1 MLSSKAVAFDLD
13 DALDSLDLT
22 FNGYRPSAEA
32 LEFFVLMRLVTG
44 EDFEFDT
51 PLVHYFIVDVLLGN
65 IQESTHFPYSEEIR
79 KNITINLTRV
89 SIMMA
94 RGLGKSTVVT
104 QFFPVYSAI
113 KGEVGIWGKQYFYLG
128 LAASAQGGGRVMS
141 KAIQSM
147 CEESEFC
154 KEYFESMRFTETES
168 EFVRKG
174 PGKTENRAFL
184 FRTMGVGTGSI
195 RGVRSNYGSR
205 RPDCHARGT
214 TVTTEYGTH
223 KVEDFPGVKSEGHFE
238 IGNIVKLRG
247 LPTEEIVSNGH
258 KYWTKLC
265 VGNKCVVENGKKLPR
280 YSEHTPKFEEVQKLT
295 DRHWIGERIDYT
307 VEEVQ
312 PIEHIIKTDG
322 ANRDEKG
329 RVYGTKYGTVFKVYK
344 PMLHDEWWWLYGLW
358 LADGTLGSAKIGRE
372 HRNNRGTVAWAV
384 ANTQRNTVGKKLTDI
399 LDKLGI
405 HHAET
410 VNGSGCY
417 RVTICDAT
425 LADWLRAQKHGNSV
439 KDMPNWVL
447 RLSFAKQKQ
456 ILLGYIAG
464 DGYIDCKSKSSQVRI
479 NSVNYNVLRQLQTI
493 ASRLGLPSYIRNTK
507 KAQTTY
513 FSTSNKYHA
522 CRHQWELRLK
532 DGCGEILGIS
542 EVIDSTRN
550 KYKQVHIQDGFL
562 WRQVKS
568 VKKTDEAVEFI
579 PIQCNSAV
587 LENGVGDRHSYESE
601 FGVSHNC
608 IMFDDSVSNTAAA
621 HSETQMR
628 TFEETVHSDAINA
641 LKGGDKGR
649 IVMVFTPFTYNDPNV
664 KTITSGAFTPI
675 VIPLCQGIDE
685 DTKRSEFIGA
695 WEDMHP
701 YQAVKQQYVQAKKAN
716 MLRAFNQERML
727 RLASEDDR
735 MVSDDMIQWYDRNLV
750 MKMLDGYS
758 LYMTTDFTTTSAAKS
773 DFSALALWAVSSNN
787 DYYLL
792 DLCVRRH
799 ELQEQYNELFRM
811 LSTWNKHGRMI
822 EVGVEIDGQQKAHLF
837 ALKEMMI
844 KKGIYFTFARQKGA
858 PLSREGILSKSSG
871 VSKLERFRYTLPV
884 LQNKKMYFPE
894 QLKNTPDMK
903 EAIKQLKGVTYA
915 GFSTHDDFID
925 VVSQLTMV
933 DVLPGSGTV
942 QEDEFKNDV
951 SGIWGNP
958 YEDEAQYGDNN
969 LIF

>member
-13 DALDSLDLT
+13 AALDTLDLT

-65 IQESTHFPYSEEIR
+65 IQDSTHFPYSEAIR

-94 RGLGKSTVVT
+94 RGLGKSTIVT

-174 PGKTENRAFL
+174 AGKTENRAFL

-205 RPDCHARGT
+205 RPDCI
-214 TVTTEYGTH
+214 
-223 KVEDFPGVKSEGHFE
+223 F
-238 IGNIVKLRG
+238 
-247 LPTEEIVSNGH
+247 
-258 KYWTKLC
+258 
-265 VGNKCVVENGKKLPR
+265 
-280 YSEHTPKFEEVQKLT
+280 
-295 DRHWIGERIDYT
+295 
-307 VEEVQ
+307 
-312 PIEHIIKTDG
+312 
-322 ANRDEKG
+322 
-329 RVYGTKYGTVFKVYK
+329 
-344 PMLHDEWWWLYGLW
+344 
-358 LADGTLGSAKIGRE
+358 AD
-372 HRNNRGTVAWAV
+372 
-384 ANTQRNTVGKKLTDI
+384 
-399 LDKLGI
+399 
-405 HHAET
+405 
-410 VNGSGCY
+410 
-417 RVTICDAT
+417 DA
-425 LADWLRAQKHGNSV
+425 
-439 KDMPNWVL
+439 
-447 RLSFAKQKQ
+447 
-456 ILLGYIAG
+456 IA
-464 DGYIDCKSKSSQVRI
+464 
-479 NSVNYNVLRQLQTI
+479 
-493 ASRLGLPSYIRNTK
+493 
-507 KAQTTY
+507 
-513 FSTSNKYHA
+513 
-522 CRHQWELRLK
+522 
-532 DGCGEILGIS
+532 
-542 EVIDSTRN
+542 
-550 KYKQVHIQDGFL
+550 
-562 WRQVKS
+562 
-568 VKKTDEAVEFI
+568 
-579 PIQCNSAV
+579 
-587 LENGVGDRHSYESE
+587 
-601 FGVSHNC
+601 
-608 IMFDDSVSNTAAA
+608 NTAAA
-621 HSETQMR
+621 YSETQMK
-628 TFEETVHSDAINA
+628 TFEETIHSDAINA

-675 VIPLCQGIDE
+675 VVPICQGIDE
-685 DTKRSEFIGA
+685 DTKRSEFVGA

-701 YQAVKQQYVQAKKAN
+701 YQAVKEQYLQAKKVN

-735 MVSDDMIQWYDRNLV
+735 MVTDEMMQWYDRNLV

-758 LYMTTDFTTTSAAKS
+758 LYITTDFTTTSAAKS
-773 DFSALALWAVSSNN
+773 DFSALGLWAVSSNN

-871 VSKLERFRYTLPV
+871 VSKLERFRYTLP
-884 LQNKKMYFPE
+884 LFQNKKMYFPE
-894 QLKNTPDMK
+894 QLKDTPDMK

-925 VVSQLTMV
+925 VVSQLTMM
-933 DVLPGSGTV
+933 DVLPGSGAM
-942 QEDEFKNDV
+942 QEDAFKNDV
-951 SGIWGNP
+951 SGIWGDP
-958 YEDEAQYGDNN
+958 YEEDMVYGDSN